1 MIRIFLYMTAAIA
14 LGALCATPVLA
25 DDLNPATGPGS
36 AAAQSGGYHG
46 GPSYGTGL
54 NAGADHLQP
63 GPQVAPVPSG
73 SSTTGS
79 GMHRAIAP
87 NRDCAT
93 TDSYGRTTVT
103 KC

>member
-1 MIRIFLYMTAAIA
+1 MIRIFATAAIV
-14 LGALCATPVLA
+14 LGALCVTPVLA

-54 NAGADHLQP
+54 NTGADHLKP
-63 GPQVAPVPSG
+63 GPRVAPVPG
-73 SSTTGS
+73 AGTTGS
-79 GMHRAIAP
+79 GMSRGIAP

-93 TDSYGRTTVT
+93 TDSYGRTSVT